1 MGLNLIIT
9 ESSVFFLQILREINH
24 SYHTDENEIKWK
36 WMISGSGSKKKT
48 VAITFDT
55 MNLAIITLLKR
66 QSQTHWTMKILTD
79 KREEKNN

>member
-36 WMISGSGSKKKT
+36 WMISGSGSKKKNSCNHFWYNEFSNNNVT
-48 VAITFDT
+48 EETES
-55 MNLAIITLLKR
+55 NTLN
-66 QSQTHWTMKILTD
+66 D
-79 KREEKNN
+79 ENFNG